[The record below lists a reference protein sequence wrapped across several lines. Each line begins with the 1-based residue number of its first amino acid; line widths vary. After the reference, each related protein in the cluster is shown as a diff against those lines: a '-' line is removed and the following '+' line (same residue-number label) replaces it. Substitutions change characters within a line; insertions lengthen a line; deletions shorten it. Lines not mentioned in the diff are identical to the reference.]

1 MRGCS
6 AVRIVSGIWYLLT
19 LLLLSAYLRPAAAGA
34 HHAVQHARAHAP
46 KGDVNNTT
54 NDCTAVENNVHMFL

>member
-6 AVRIVSGIWYLLT
+6 AVRIVSGIC
-19 LLLLSAYLRPAAAGA
+19 LLLSAYLRPAAAGA

-54 NDCTAVENNVHMFL
+54 YDCTAVENNVHMFL